1 MKNVDVKK
9 LIILILIIVIAAVAI
24 FFVIN
29 KVANQETKAN
39 EEETKIANEASIDYI
54 TRLTLGVGS
63 NYNGIDILF
72 KKDRVTYDDLN
83 AGNILTVAYE
93 YAVNN
98 LNTGISSMTI
108 QQLKNANINID
119 DYTILTGDVVKTAVK
134 EIFGIDFEHQSYD
147 ITINYNYSYTY
158 LEEFDVYLR
167 KYTKLNYNTDNFHI
181 DYKTVKTTKKGDK
194 LLNEIAVAYIYKTDS
209 KYYYTKDAENEEI
222 IYESDKQELQE
233 DKLDEFTH
241 YTITLKKV
249 DNKYVFE
256 SIEKNK

>member
-1 MKNVDVKK
+1 MA
-9 LIILILIIVIAAVAI
+9 LILILIIVIAAVAI

-98 LNTGISSMTI
+98 LNTGISSICNI
-108 QQLKNANINID
+108 QLPIQLPETPHTPVWMPA
-119 DYTILTGDVVKTAVK
+119 
-134 EIFGIDFEHQSYD
+134 
-147 ITINYNYSYTY
+147 
-158 LEEFDVYLR
+158 
-167 KYTKLNYNTDNFHI
+167 
-181 DYKTVKTTKKGDK
+181 
-194 LLNEIAVAYIYKTDS
+194 
-209 KYYYTKDAENEEI
+209 
-222 IYESDKQELQE
+222 
-233 DKLDEFTH
+233 
-241 YTITLKKV
+241 
-249 DNKYVFE
+249 
-256 SIEKNK
+256 